1 MTMTAMNQRV
11 YVQRVTESTRVHAPT
26 SLQGRTELGM
36 QQVITRMPDH
46 TITAGAIPAPVVI
59 SNLF

>member
-1 MTMTAMNQRV
+1 MTDDRDDQRV

-26 SLQGRTELGM
+26 PLQGRTELGM
-36 QQVITRMPDH
+36 HQVITRMPDH
-46 TITAGAIPAPVVI
+46 TITAGAIPAAVVI